1 MDFDITKDYYK
12 ILNVNEKAS
21 ESEIK
26 KSYRQLQMKHHPDRD
41 GNNTNNDICSEIN
54 NAYEIL
60 SDSKKRAHYDM
71 MRNIHNNPFMNIC
84 GLGGQVLGAGLS
96 GMGGISG
103 MRNMNMNMNN
113 SDNMQN
119 LFTNIFANIIK

>member
-41 GNNTNNDICSEIN
+41 GNNDICSEIN
-54 NAYEIL
+54 NAY
-60 SDSKKRAHYDM
+60 
-71 MRNIHNNPFMNIC
+71 
-84 GLGGQVLGAGLS
+84 
-96 GMGGISG
+96 
-103 MRNMNMNMNN
+103 
-113 SDNMQN
+113 
-119 LFTNIFANIIK
+119 